1 MASNEDIIAK
11 LPIAIEKLNETNKR
25 AAEDAA
31 YEDRIRE
38 KTAINRE
45 KELAEVAYKRALKL
59 EEKQELREIERAR
72 DDKKQR
78 EQLAAERAGS
88 TAGQALELKAT
99 LESQGKIAEDSKEFQ
114 ELSYKARKEDRK
126 ERLKNPDLS
135 PAAKKDIKEEAKA
148 DAKKNGSRLDKIS
161 AGIGGL
167 FEISKKGM
175 KAVALGGLALLS
187 TLAIGGLLIAL
198 GKFLQSDTFKE
209 LTKYIQETLWPAIL
223 SFGAAIKEYF
233 TGPRGL
239 FTRLSEIYKTF
250 EKDGFFAG
258 IKKIF
263 DNISGVEA
271 IVLAVAAAAF
281 LPVGFLMTPFALKIA
296 AVAAAIYILME
307 LFDFADKEAEKL
319 REKRKEIL
327 GKTDKQKAM
336 FAQQTDDEYESGT
349 IGKGAAD
356 YAKTLGGDMDMG
368 GSTLGVAEGYLKNE
382 IRKKAERDKEGT
394 EIAKN
399 LEQAILVRAKL
410 VEKGM
415 KNSVSKADKIIAN
428 LKKQLEEKDAE
439 NLKIDKGSVTNE
451 KGVEVSTATGRD
463 VTDPRKPFQVH
474 KGFQWDG
481 QTMTKAD
488 GTYVSG
494 VKPTVV
500 PPPPKA
506 KILDVMADRR
516 IAGSAYK
523 PGRGQDMGEEYEE
536 PSMQMANFAKSK
548 TERDANAK
556 SNEGSQAVTVNAPS
570 SQQITNNGSMSGG
583 GGSLSGGKYGQL
595 NRQEQGGMI

>member
-148 DAKKNGSRLDKIS
+148 DAKKNGSRLDKIG
-161 AGIGGL
+161 AGISGL
-167 FEISKKGM
+167 WEMGKKSL
-175 KAVALGGLALLS
+175 KAAALGGLALLS

-463 VTDPRKPFQVH
+463 VNDPRTSFQVH

-481 QTMTKAD
+481 QTMTKED

-570 SQQITNNGSMSGG
+570 SQNIHNNGSMSGG

>member
-25 AAEDAA
+25 AAEDAKI
-31 YEDRIRE
+31 EDRIRE
-38 KTAINRE
+38 KRAATRE
-45 KELAEVAYKRALKL
+45 QELAEVAYKRALKL

-72 DDKKQR
+72 DDIKQR

-114 ELSYKARKEDRK
+114 KLSFKARKEDRK

-281 LPVGFLMTPFALKIA
+281 LPVGFVMSAFAIKIA

-336 FAQQTDDEYESGT
+336 FKDHIGDEYESGS
-349 IGKGAAD
+349 IGKAAAEGATALN
-356 YAKTLGGDMDMG
+356 KNMNMG

-463 VTDPRKPFQVH
+463 VNDPRTSFQVH

-481 QTMTKAD
+481 KTMTKED

-494 VKPTVV
+494 VKPKVV

>member
-239 FTRLSEIYKTF
+239 FTRLSAIYKTF

-463 VTDPRKPFQVH
+463 VNDPRTSFQVH

-481 QTMTKAD
+481 QTMTKED

-570 SQQITNNGSMSGG
+570 SQNIHNNGSMSGG

>member
-1 MASNEDIIAK
+1 MATNEDIIAR
-11 LPIAIEKLNETNKR
+11 LPGLVEKLNETNKR

-31 YEDRIRE
+31 YENRIRE

-72 DDKKQR
+72 DDIKQR

-114 ELSYKARKEDRK
+114 KLSFKARKEDRK

-281 LPVGFLMTPFALKIA
+281 LPVGFVMSAFAIKIA

-336 FAQQTDDEYESGT
+336 FKDHIGDEYESGS
-349 IGKGAAD
+349 IGKAAAEGATALN
-356 YAKTLGGDMDMG
+356 KNMNMG

-428 LKKQLEEKDAE
+428 LKKQLAEKDAE

-463 VTDPRKPFQVH
+463 VNDPRLPFQVH

-481 QTMTKAD
+481 QTMTKED